1 MSESLTLRKSKL
13 TDEKLILNWT
23 NDQETRKWSLSSK
36 MISTL
41 EHHQWFERKVNS
53 PNVLMLILER
63 RKKPAGLARLEI
75 NAGGIVLHYLIAPD
89 ERGKGLASRLLIMA
103 MSEKRK
109 IWGNNQVLAYTL
121 PNNIASIKSL
131 EKTGFSLVS
140 ATKELKCYG
149 AN

>member
-1 MSESLTLRKSKL
+1 MSESLTLRKAKL
-13 TDEKLILNWT
+13 TDEKLILNWA
-23 NDQETRKWSLSSK
+23 NDQETRKWSLSST

-75 NAGGIVLHYLIAPD
+75 SAGGIVLHYLIAPD

-109 IWGNNQVLAYTL
+109 IWGNNQVLAY
-121 PNNIASIKSL
+121 IYM
-131 EKTGFSLVS
+131 V
-140 ATKELKCYG
+140 
-149 AN
+149 